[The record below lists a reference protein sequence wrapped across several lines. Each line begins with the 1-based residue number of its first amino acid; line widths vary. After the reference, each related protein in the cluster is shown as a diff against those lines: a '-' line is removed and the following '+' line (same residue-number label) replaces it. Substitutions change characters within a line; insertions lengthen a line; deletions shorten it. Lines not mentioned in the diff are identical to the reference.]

1 MIAQLPVLIILNQIK
16 KHLFKKG
23 FNQSKIQSLFFF
35 GKTPHL
41 KLICNLF
48 FKEIFESLE
57 LTGNKGGIVLL
68 KDWINQDGFV
78 FKPDVTIW

>member
-1 MIAQLPVLIILNQIK
+1 MFQIKILNHQK
-16 KHLFKKG
+16 NLAH
-23 FNQSKIQSLFFF
+23 FFF

-57 LTGNKGGIVLL
+57 LTGYKGGIVLL
-68 KDWINQDGFV
+68 KD
-78 FKPDVTIW
+78 